1 MKKIILLTCLTGAL
15 MAESSFYVGLDVG
28 KADNTDKIT
37 SKSDTN
43 SATVKNDNSYSD
55 IKIKLGIEADIGTD
69 FQLIFSKID
78 YSNGLLN
85 NNTGPKYYTGT
96 QLYEIGLDII
106 KKFELTSS
114 FSPFIKLGVGYG
126 YMDSQFPEY
135 GDVNEFSTN
144 FGVGLSYKVI
154 EHIYALAGVDYIY
167 RHWSNTSDTGF
178 TYETRGSAI
187 KPYVGLN
194 YKF

>member
-15 MAESSFYVGLDVG
+15 MAETSFYVGLDFG

-37 SKSDTN
+37 SEGVTF
-43 SATVKNDNSYSD
+43 KNDNSYSD
-55 IKIKLGIEADIGTD
+55 SKIKLGIEADVGTN
-69 FQLIFSKID
+69 FQLTFSKID
-78 YSNGLLN
+78 YKNGVFY
-85 NNTGPKYYTGT
+85 GSTGT
-96 QLYEIGLDII
+96 KLYEVGLDVI
-106 KKFELTSS
+106 KEFELTSS

-126 YMDSQFPEY
+126 YMDSQLPEY

-167 RHWSNTSDTGF
+167 RHWSNTTGGGF

-187 KPYVGLN
+187 KPYIGLN